1 MYLQYRLYENANND
15 TSNILKE
22 VLKNRGI
29 DDYYTYLDL
38 DESVVIPYQKLDNIE
53 NAVDLNKIVS
63 SGKINDLIRIDE
75 TLQSNKLLNIAKEKN
90 Y

>member
-29 DDYYTYLDL
+29 DDYYAYLDL
-38 DESVVIPYQKLDNIE
+38 DDSVVIPYQKLDNI
-53 NAVDLNKIVS
+53 
-63 SGKINDLIRIDE
+63 
-75 TLQSNKLLNIAKEKN
+75 
-90 Y
+90 

>member
-53 NAVDLNKIVS
+53 NAVDLFMNHFNNKD
-63 SGKINDLIRIDE
+63 KIGVLVD
-75 TLQSNKLLNIAKEKN
+75 
-90 Y
+90 